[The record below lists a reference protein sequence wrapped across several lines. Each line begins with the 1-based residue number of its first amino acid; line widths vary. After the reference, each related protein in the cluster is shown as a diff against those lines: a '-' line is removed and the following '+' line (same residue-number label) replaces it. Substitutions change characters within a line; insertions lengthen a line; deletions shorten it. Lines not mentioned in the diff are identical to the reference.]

1 MYISNNDIDAI
12 WSIFLNKISPKL
24 TSNLTPIK
32 NLLGSSEHHKKLFK
46 EAVQEYSQTNINFI
60 YLKGGIHIKN
70 NSNAVQIKPENCP
83 HEIDPISN
91 KCIICGIFGEN
102 WHDEIDCDNNKYSK

>member
-1 MYISNNDIDAI
+1 MYISNNDIEAI
-12 WSIFLNKISPKL
+12 WSIFLNKTSPKL
-24 TSNLTPIK
+24 TSNLTHIK
-32 NLLGSSEHHKKLFK
+32 NLLGSAEHHLKLFK

-60 YLKGGIHIKN
+60 YLKGEIYINN

-91 KCIICGIFGEN
+91 KCIICGIFGDKLNEK
-102 WHDEIDCDNNKYSK
+102 H